1 MSRFYQ
7 KNWFPYVLP
16 FLLCFTIAQA
26 TTYLPDWRFHL
37 SAAQVLLG
45 AGLLWVWRQKFTAEV
60 NQKISASQ
68 GIISSIWGIL
78 GFSIWIAAQHF
89 QLITFKI
96 ATVPGQWPAI
106 LVIGITTLLLSGSII
121 ILPIISEIFWR
132 SFMLRYLIVQDF
144 QSIPLGRFQLFS
156 FVVVILLAALP
167 SEYAFAVAL
176 TSMLQNILIVWQ
188 KNLRCCI
195 VSSVVTHSLLAI
207 YLLVNNNYQLY

>member
-7 KNWFPYVLP
+7 KNWFPYIFP

-26 TTYLPDWRFHL
+26 TTYLPSWRFHL
-37 SAAQVLLG
+37 STAQVLLG
-45 AGLLWVWRQKFTAEV
+45 AGLLWVWRQKYVAEV
-60 NQKISASQ
+60 TQKISVSQ

-78 GFSIWIAAQHF
+78 GFSMWIAAQHF
-89 QLITFKI
+89 HLITFKI
-96 ATVPGQWPAI
+96 ATIPSQWPAI
-106 LVIGITTLLLSGSII
+106 LVTCITALILSGSII

-144 QSIPLGRFQLFS
+144 QSIPLGHFQFFS
-156 FVVVILLAALP
+156 FIVVILLTALP
-167 SEYAFAVAL
+167 SEYAVAVAL

-207 YLLVNNNYQLY
+207 YLSINHYQLF